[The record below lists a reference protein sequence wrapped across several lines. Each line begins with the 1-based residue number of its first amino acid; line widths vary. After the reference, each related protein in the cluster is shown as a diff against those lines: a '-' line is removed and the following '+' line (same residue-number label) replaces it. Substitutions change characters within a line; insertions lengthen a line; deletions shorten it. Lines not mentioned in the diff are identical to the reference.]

1 MNWMSWRNN
10 MISIFNDIDMKNLLL
25 YTLLLIGS
33 FAASGQE
40 PDKQDPKNLEKI
52 NAARIALISEKL
64 KLTPAQAEKFW
75 PVYREFTEQ
84 RMALRKQYREAER
97 TQDVTKPKPDRDQEL
112 LKLGMMLKQQN
123 LDLEKNCSER
133 LLKVISAQQLLTLP
147 KAEEE
152 FRRMLLQRIQDR
164 EDLRE
169 MKRENRENIR
179 NRLEQR
185 AREKNN

>member
-1 MNWMSWRNN
+1 
-10 MISIFNDIDMKNLLL
+10 MKKILL
-25 YTLLLIGS
+25 YTLFLAGS
-33 FAASGQE
+33 LSVGAQE
-40 PDKQDPKNLEKI
+40 SETQEKQDPKNREKI

-84 RMALRKQYREAER
+84 RMALRKQFREAEQH
-97 TQDVTKPKPDRDQEL
+97 QDAAKPKADRDQEL
-112 LKLGMMLKQQN
+112 IKLGLQLKQQN
-123 LDLEKNCSER
+123 LDLEKNYSDR

-152 FRRMLLQRIQDR
+152 FRRMLLQRLQDR
-164 EDLRE
+164 QDMRD
-169 MKRENRENIR
+169 MRRENRDNIR
-179 NRLEQR
+179 NKLEQR